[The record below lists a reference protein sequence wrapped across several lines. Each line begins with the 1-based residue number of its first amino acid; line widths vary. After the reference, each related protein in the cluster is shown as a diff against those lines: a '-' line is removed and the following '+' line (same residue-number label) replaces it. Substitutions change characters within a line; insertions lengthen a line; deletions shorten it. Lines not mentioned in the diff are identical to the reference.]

1 MKRRLPYIVIFVV
14 LVGVEVLIALTQH
27 GNFIRNYGGDIIVM
41 WVLYCLVQALLG
53 GRNNHYLVN
62 LALLVFAFAVE
73 LVQGWG
79 FVDKFGIESPFLRTL
94 IGTSFAAEDG
104 TSRRSKPECWAR
116 QPKPAPHGLAPGGGS
131 RTRSARRAVRSIAMD
146 LELLR
151 LHVA

>member
-1 MKRRLPYIVIFVV
+1 MHIRPLRHLPCRASPRLK
-14 LVGVEVLIALTQH
+14 
-27 GNFIRNYGGDIIVM
+27 NFIMYFQ
-41 WVLYCLVQALLG
+41 LV
-53 GRNNHYLVN
+53 
-62 LALLVFAFAVE
+62 
-73 LVQGWG
+73 
-79 FVDKFGIESPFLRTL
+79 TL
-94 IGTSFAAEDG
+94 NSSSTATSFAASRLLLNGTAVKARAHGTGPLIPLLRTPQKLIRVQGTCGRPAELASCTSFVAEDG

>member
-1 MKRRLPYIVIFVV
+1 MKRRLSYIVIFVV

-41 WVLYCLVQALLG
+41 WVLYCLVQAVLG

-79 FVDKFGIESPFLRTL
+79 FVDKFGIESP
-94 IGTSFAAEDG
+94 A
-104 TSRRSKPECWAR
+104 
-116 QPKPAPHGLAPGGGS
+116 
-131 RTRSARRAVRSIAMD
+131 IACLGVFIYGRIKKKKD
-146 LELLR
+146 TE
-151 LHVA
+151 